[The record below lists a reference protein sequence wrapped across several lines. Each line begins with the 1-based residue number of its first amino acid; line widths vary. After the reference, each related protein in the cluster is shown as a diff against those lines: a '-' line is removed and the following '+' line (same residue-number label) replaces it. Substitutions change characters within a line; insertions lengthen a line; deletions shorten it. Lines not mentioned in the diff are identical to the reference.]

1 VGELVY
7 HQTAWANTF
16 FKAIDFFKDQTRN
29 LCAHRWHGA
38 HDNRTTKQSCNPRD
52 RQLKSLLM
60 LIICHGNTVLDKE
73 IQNGLCMAPCSY
85 KIRTTARK
93 QAWQVIIET
102 VKG

>member
-1 VGELVY
+1 
-7 HQTAWANTF
+7 
-16 FKAIDFFKDQTRN
+16 
-29 LCAHRWHGA
+29 
-38 HDNRTTKQSCNPRD
+38 
-52 RQLKSLLM
+52 M